1 MSIYKLFIC
10 LLVALSLQVKAN
22 NHCYDYPDDADCKE
36 EVVDLLD
43 LFTGGSKTDSSKYP
57 DGALEVRNY
66 SIFSDEGDHFK
77 ELAEQEKFL
86 SASKLFDKYED
97 SYFYKEALL
106 GGKTPV
112 DKLQD
117 EINKVASGLR
127 AKKNPM
133 VLRKI
138 SLINDELSL
147 VNSSNISLAP
157 KWTHLSELIEDA
169 NQTYDDYKSIRIIE
183 LSSKQD
189 NLSLKLH
196 EKIKLLKR
204 ELKTIAPKEFDRF
217 DFSSNRDFFKDYPV
231 KLNKLEVIQSSS
243 KTVFKWLNNSTLDDA
258 IALIDKY
265 NLNSSKTIRD
275 KLAGVL
281 LDKASRTTYGDKQP
295 KFMDI
300 VATLKQIQDLGI
312 HIEPSALPT
321 RYKTTFVVINST
333 KDFDTLKDV
342 LSKDEPYLVVIDKR
356 KLDTQKSNGTLS
368 KIHSKYISRR
378 ENVSNPDYVSGKR
391 RYNNTLNAYNAAAQN
406 HRNALQAQEE
416 SRLQY
421 QREQDMRQLNA
432 GSSTNCSGYGNNIN
446 CTTTKNTPFYVV
458 DYSSTLE
465 GIAPAMAQKK
475 ANQARAALSNAE
487 RRLGNIPREVEK
499 LVYSDYSFATRTYEV
514 IKNYDYNIY
523 VINKAT
529 SKYFLTNI
537 PQESK
542 QTFVVT
548 NDLNSQDA
556 NHKPT
561 DFQTLDD
568 LEIFISGGEDHSIG
582 DLMSKIPSEYSLV
595 EYSDIKGL
603 INNIKTSYKE
613 PPREAIGDA
622 GATSKAKPTDSDYI
636 KDLQRIKALLDS
648 GVIDQDDFETLKQKI
663 INKL

>member
-22 NHCYDYPDDADCKE
+22 NHCYDYNDADCKE

-189 NLSLKLH
+189 NLSLKLY

-281 LDKASRTTYGDKQP
+281 LDKASRATYGDKQP

-446 CTTTKNTPFYVV
+446 CTTSRNTVMFVP
-458 DYSSTLE
+458 DYSAFNTI
-465 GIAPAMAQKK
+465 GISMAQNSVNK
-475 ANQARAALSNAE
+475 ARAALSNAE

>member
-1 MSIYKLFIC
+1 MSIYKISIC
-10 LLVALSLQVKAN
+10 LLVALSLQAKAD

-446 CTTTKNTPFYVV
+446 CTTSRNTVMFVP
-458 DYSSTLE
+458 DYSAFNTI
-465 GIAPAMAQKK
+465 GISMAQNSVNK
-475 ANQARAALSNAE
+475 ARAALSNAE

-561 DFQTLDD
+561 DFHTLDD

>member
-1 MSIYKLFIC
+1 MSIYKISIC
-10 LLVALSLQVKAN
+10 LLVALSLQAKAD

-446 CTTTKNTPFYVV
+446 CTTSRNTVMFVP
-458 DYSSTLE
+458 DYSAFNTI
-465 GIAPAMAQKK
+465 GISMAQNSVNK
-475 ANQARAALSNAE
+475 ARAALSNAE

>member
-1 MSIYKLFIC
+1 MSIYKISIC
-10 LLVALSLQVKAN
+10 LLVALSLQARAD

-446 CTTTKNTPFYVV
+446 CTTSRDTVMFVP
-458 DYSSTLE
+458 DYSAFNTI
-465 GIAPAMAQKK
+465 GISMAQNSVNK
-475 ANQARAALSNAE
+475 ARAALSNAE

>member
-22 NHCYDYPDDADCKE
+22 NHCYDYNDADCKE

-446 CTTTKNTPFYVV
+446 CTTSRDTVMFVP
-458 DYSSTLE
+458 DYSAFNTI
-465 GIAPAMAQKK
+465 GISMAQNSVNK
-475 ANQARAALSNAE
+475 ARAALSNAE

-499 LVYSDYSFATRTYEV
+499 LIYSDYSFSTRTYEV
-514 IKNYDYNIY
+514 IKNHDYNIY

-529 SKYFLTNI
+529 GKYFLTNL

-548 NDLNSQDA
+548 NDLNSEDA
-556 NHKPT
+556 NYGLT

-568 LEIFISGGEDHSIG
+568 IEIFISGGEDHSIG

>member
-22 NHCYDYPDDADCKE
+22 NHCYDYNDADCKE

-189 NLSLKLH
+189 NLSLKLY

-391 RYNNTLNAYNAAAQN
+391 RYNNALNAYNAAAQN

-421 QREQDMRQLNA
+421 QREQDMRQLNS
-432 GSSTNCSGYGNNIN
+432 GFSTNCSGYGNNIN
-446 CTTTKNTPFYVV
+446 CTTSRDTVMFVP
-458 DYSSTLE
+458 DYSAFNTI
-465 GIAPAMAQKK
+465 GISMAQNSVNK
-475 ANQARAALSNAE
+475 ARAALSNAE

>member
-22 NHCYDYPDDADCKE
+22 NHCYDYNDADCKE

-189 NLSLKLH
+189 NLSLKLY

-416 SRLQY
+416 SRRQY

-446 CTTTKNTPFYVV
+446 CTTSRNTVMFVP
-458 DYSSTLE
+458 DYSAFNTI
-465 GIAPAMAQKK
+465 GISMAQNSVNK
-475 ANQARAALSNAE
+475 ARAALSNAE

>member
-1 MSIYKLFIC
+1 MSIYKISIC
-10 LLVALSLQVKAN
+10 LLVALSLQAKAD

-446 CTTTKNTPFYVV
+446 CTTSRDTVMFVP
-458 DYSSTLE
+458 DYSAFNTI
-465 GIAPAMAQKK
+465 GISMAQNSVNK
-475 ANQARAALSNAE
+475 ARAALSNAE

-499 LVYSDYSFATRTYEV
+499 LIYSDYSFSTRTYEV
-514 IKNYDYNIY
+514 IKNHDYNIY

-529 SKYFLTNI
+529 GKYFLTNL

-548 NDLNSQDA
+548 NDLNSEDA
-556 NHKPT
+556 NYGLT

-568 LEIFISGGEDHSIG
+568 IEIFISGGEDHSIG

>member
-1 MSIYKLFIC
+1 
-10 LLVALSLQVKAN
+10 
-22 NHCYDYPDDADCKE
+22 
-36 EVVDLLD
+36 
-43 LFTGGSKTDSSKYP
+43 
-57 DGALEVRNY
+57 
-66 SIFSDEGDHFK
+66 
-77 ELAEQEKFL
+77 
-86 SASKLFDKYED
+86 
-97 SYFYKEALL
+97 
-106 GGKTPV
+106 
-112 DKLQD
+112 
-117 EINKVASGLR
+117 
-127 AKKNPM
+127 
-133 VLRKI
+133 
-138 SLINDELSL
+138 LIN
-147 VNSSNISLAP
+147 
-157 KWTHLSELIEDA
+157 
-169 NQTYDDYKSIRIIE
+169 II
-183 LSSKQD
+183 
-189 NLSLKLH
+189 
-196 EKIKLLKR
+196 
-204 ELKTIAPKEFDRF
+204 
-217 DFSSNRDFFKDYPV
+217 
-231 KLNKLEVIQSSS
+231 
-243 KTVFKWLNNSTLDDA
+243 
-258 IALIDKY
+258 
-265 NLNSSKTIRD
+265 
-275 KLAGVL
+275 L

-446 CTTTKNTPFYVV
+446 CTTSRDTVMFVP
-458 DYSSTLE
+458 DYSAFNTI
-465 GIAPAMAQKK
+465 GISMAQNSVNK
-475 ANQARAALSNAE
+475 ARAALSNAE

>member
-446 CTTTKNTPFYVV
+446 CTTSRDTVMFVP
-458 DYSSTLE
+458 DYSAFNTI
-465 GIAPAMAQKK
+465 GISMAQNSVNK
-475 ANQARAALSNAE
+475 ARAALSNAE

>member
-22 NHCYDYPDDADCKE
+22 NHCYDYNDADCKE

-189 NLSLKLH
+189 NLSLKLY

-281 LDKASRTTYGDKQP
+281 LDKASRATYGDKQP

-356 KLDTQKSNGTLS
+356 KLDTQKSNGTLN

-416 SRLQY
+416 SRRQY

-446 CTTTKNTPFYVV
+446 CTTSRNTVMFVP
-458 DYSSTLE
+458 DYSAFNTI
-465 GIAPAMAQKK
+465 GISMAQNSVNK
-475 ANQARAALSNAE
+475 ARAALSNAE

>member
-22 NHCYDYPDDADCKE
+22 NHCYDYNDADCKE

-189 NLSLKLH
+189 NLSLKLY

-281 LDKASRTTYGDKQP
+281 LDKASRATYGDKQP

-416 SRLQY
+416 SRRQY

-446 CTTTKNTPFYVV
+446 CTTSRNTVMFVP
-458 DYSSTLE
+458 DYSAFNTI
-465 GIAPAMAQKK
+465 GISMAQNSVNK
-475 ANQARAALSNAE
+475 ARAALSNAE

>member
-1 MSIYKLFIC
+1 MSIYKISIC
-10 LLVALSLQVKAN
+10 LLVALSLQAKAD

-391 RYNNTLNAYNAAAQN
+391 RYNNALNAYNAAAQN

-446 CTTTKNTPFYVV
+446 CTTSRNTVMFVP
-458 DYSSTLE
+458 DYSAFNTI
-465 GIAPAMAQKK
+465 GISMAQNSVNK
-475 ANQARAALSNAE
+475 ARAALSNAE

>member
-22 NHCYDYPDDADCKE
+22 NHCYDYNDADCKE

-189 NLSLKLH
+189 NLSLKLY

-391 RYNNTLNAYNAAAQN
+391 RYNNALNAYNAAAQN

-432 GSSTNCSGYGNNIN
+432 GFSTNCSGYGNNIN
-446 CTTTKNTPFYVV
+446 CTTSRNTVMFVP
-458 DYSSTLE
+458 DYSAFNTI
-465 GIAPAMAQKK
+465 GISMAQNSVNK
-475 ANQARAALSNAE
+475 ARAALSNAE

>member
-22 NHCYDYPDDADCKE
+22 NHCYDYNDADCKE

-189 NLSLKLH
+189 NLSLKLY

-281 LDKASRTTYGDKQP
+281 LDKASRATYGDKQP

-391 RYNNTLNAYNAAAQN
+391 RYNNALNAYNAAAQN

-416 SRLQY
+416 SRRQY

-446 CTTTKNTPFYVV
+446 CTTSRNTVMFVP
-458 DYSSTLE
+458 DYSAFNTI
-465 GIAPAMAQKK
+465 GISMAQNSVNK
-475 ANQARAALSNAE
+475 ARAALSNAE

>member
-138 SLINDELSL
+138 SLINDELAL
-147 VNSSNISLAP
+147 VNSANISLAP

-204 ELKTIAPKEFDRF
+204 ELKIIAPIEFDRF
-217 DFSSNRDFFKDYPV
+217 DFSNNRDFFKDYPV

-446 CTTTKNTPFYVV
+446 CTTSRDTVMFVP
-458 DYSSTLE
+458 DYSAFNTI
-465 GIAPAMAQKK
+465 GISMAQNSVNK
-475 ANQARAALSNAE
+475 ARAALSNAE

-622 GATSKAKPTDSDYI
+622 GDTSKVKPTSSDYI

>member
-1 MSIYKLFIC
+1 MSIYKISIC
-10 LLVALSLQVKAN
+10 LLVALSLQAKAD

-204 ELKTIAPKEFDRF
+204 ELKIIAPIEFDRF

-378 ENVSNPDYVSGKR
+378 ENVSNPDYASGKR

-446 CTTTKNTPFYVV
+446 CTTSRNTVMFVP
-458 DYSSTLE
+458 DYSAFNTI
-465 GIAPAMAQKK
+465 GISMAQNSVNK
-475 ANQARAALSNAE
+475 ARAALSNAE

>member
-22 NHCYDYPDDADCKE
+22 NHCYDYNDADCKE

-189 NLSLKLH
+189 NLSLKLY

-356 KLDTQKSNGTLS
+356 KLDTQKSNGTLN

-446 CTTTKNTPFYVV
+446 CTTSRNTVMFVP
-458 DYSSTLE
+458 DYSAFNTI
-465 GIAPAMAQKK
+465 GISMAQNSVNK
-475 ANQARAALSNAE
+475 ARAALSNAE

>member
-1 MSIYKLFIC
+1 MSIYKISIC
-10 LLVALSLQVKAN
+10 LLVALSLQAKAD

-446 CTTTKNTPFYVV
+446 CTTSRDTVMFVP
-458 DYSSTLE
+458 DYSAFNTI
-465 GIAPAMAQKK
+465 GISMAQNSVNK
-475 ANQARAALSNAE
+475 ARAALSNAE

>member
-1 MSIYKLFIC
+1 MSIYKISIC
-10 LLVALSLQVKAN
+10 LLVALSLQAKAD

-281 LDKASRTTYGDKQP
+281 LDKASRATYGDKQP

-356 KLDTQKSNGTLS
+356 KLDTQKSNGTLN

-446 CTTTKNTPFYVV
+446 CTTSRNTVMFVP
-458 DYSSTLE
+458 DYSAFNTI
-465 GIAPAMAQKK
+465 GISMAQNSVNK
-475 ANQARAALSNAE
+475 ARAALSNAE

>member
-421 QREQDMRQLNA
+421 QRDRK
-432 GSSTNCSGYGNNIN
+432 S
-446 CTTTKNTPFYVV
+446 VV
-458 DYSSTLE
+458 
-465 GIAPAMAQKK
+465 
-475 ANQARAALSNAE
+475 
-487 RRLGNIPREVEK
+487 
-499 LVYSDYSFATRTYEV
+499 
-514 IKNYDYNIY
+514 
-523 VINKAT
+523 
-529 SKYFLTNI
+529 
-537 PQESK
+537 
-542 QTFVVT
+542 
-548 NDLNSQDA
+548 
-556 NHKPT
+556 
-561 DFQTLDD
+561 
-568 LEIFISGGEDHSIG
+568 
-582 DLMSKIPSEYSLV
+582 
-595 EYSDIKGL
+595 
-603 INNIKTSYKE
+603 
-613 PPREAIGDA
+613 
-622 GATSKAKPTDSDYI
+622 
-636 KDLQRIKALLDS
+636 
-648 GVIDQDDFETLKQKI
+648 
-663 INKL
+663 

>member
-22 NHCYDYPDDADCKE
+22 NHCYDYNDADCKE

-189 NLSLKLH
+189 NLSLKLY

-391 RYNNTLNAYNAAAQN
+391 RYNNALNAYNAAAQN

-446 CTTTKNTPFYVV
+446 CTTSRNTVMFVP
-458 DYSSTLE
+458 DYSAFNTI
-465 GIAPAMAQKK
+465 GISMAQNSVNK
-475 ANQARAALSNAE
+475 ARAALSNAE

>member
-22 NHCYDYPDDADCKE
+22 NHCYDYNDADCKE

-189 NLSLKLH
+189 NLSLKLY

-281 LDKASRTTYGDKQP
+281 LDKASRATYGDKQP

-391 RYNNTLNAYNAAAQN
+391 RYNNALNAYNAAAQN

-432 GSSTNCSGYGNNIN
+432 GFSTNCSGYGNNIN
-446 CTTTKNTPFYVV
+446 CTTSRDTVMFVP
-458 DYSSTLE
+458 DYSAFNTI
-465 GIAPAMAQKK
+465 GISMAQNSVNK
-475 ANQARAALSNAE
+475 ARAALSNAE

>member
-22 NHCYDYPDDADCKE
+22 NHCYDYNDADCKE

-446 CTTTKNTPFYVV
+446 CTTSRDTVMFVP
-458 DYSSTLE
+458 DYSAFNTI
-465 GIAPAMAQKK
+465 GISMAQNSVNK
-475 ANQARAALSNAE
+475 ARAALSNAE

-582 DLMSKIPSEYSLV
+582 DLMRKIPSEYSLV

>member
-22 NHCYDYPDDADCKE
+22 NHCYDYNDADCKE

-189 NLSLKLH
+189 NLSLKLY

-281 LDKASRTTYGDKQP
+281 LDKASRATYGDKQP

-356 KLDTQKSNGTLS
+356 KLDTQKSNGTLN

-446 CTTTKNTPFYVV
+446 CTTSRDTVMFVP
-458 DYSSTLE
+458 DYSAFNTI
-465 GIAPAMAQKK
+465 GISMAQNSVNK
-475 ANQARAALSNAE
+475 ARAALSNAE

>member
-22 NHCYDYPDDADCKE
+22 NHCYDYNDADCKE

-281 LDKASRTTYGDKQP
+281 LDKASRATYGDKQP

-446 CTTTKNTPFYVV
+446 CTTSRNTVMFVP
-458 DYSSTLE
+458 DYSAFNTI
-465 GIAPAMAQKK
+465 GISMAQNSVNK
-475 ANQARAALSNAE
+475 ARAALSNAE

>member
-22 NHCYDYPDDADCKE
+22 NHCYDYNDADCKE

-446 CTTTKNTPFYVV
+446 CTTSRDTVMFVP
-458 DYSSTLE
+458 DYSAFNTI
-465 GIAPAMAQKK
+465 GISMAQNSVNK
-475 ANQARAALSNAE
+475 ARAALSNAE